1 MSGMGEAFGRDE
13 GRELVE
19 GLWGIGEGVAE
30 EVGEEGEEDL
40 GDERM
45 D

>member
-1 MSGMGEAFGRDE
+1 MGDSFGRDE

-19 GLWGIGEGVAE
+19 GLRGIGEGV
-30 EVGEEGEEDL
+30 GEEGGEEGEEEEDL